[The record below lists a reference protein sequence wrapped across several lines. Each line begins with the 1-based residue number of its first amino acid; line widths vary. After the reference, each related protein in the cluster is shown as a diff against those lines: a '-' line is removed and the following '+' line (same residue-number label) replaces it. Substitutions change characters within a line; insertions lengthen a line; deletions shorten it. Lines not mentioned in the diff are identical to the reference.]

1 MTDKFSLMLLFL
13 SHWQPMFFVAAC
25 LMGICTVGLLF
36 YFLKVWCRA
45 RGEPRGNGMAAVS
58 GGGVADV
65 MGKVRLEAGV
75 QEVRMSELVFDRSGI
90 AENLRKVV
98 SVESVG
104 MADDVMDEVSKCFDL
119 IGEMD
124 GKKEDFMRMM
134 AGLEGIYPEM
144 ADHPALAEVRAF
156 ISSHAPFA
164 LSKQE
169 LAGFW
174 G

>member
-1 MTDKFSLMLLFL
+1 MLLFL
-13 SHWQPMFFVAAC
+13 SDWQPIFLVAAC
-25 LMGICTVGLLF
+25 LIGICAVGLLF
-36 YFLKVWCRA
+36 YGLKVWCRA
-45 RGEPRGNGMAAVS
+45 RGEPGGGNGFSVS
-58 GGGVADV
+58 SGVADV

-75 QEVRMSELVFDRSGI
+75 QEVAISKLVFDRSQVAGNV
-90 AENLRKVV
+90 ESGV
-98 SVESVG
+98 SAESVG

-124 GKKEDFMRMM
+124 GKKVDFMRMM

-156 ISSHAPFA
+156 ISGHAPFA

-174 G
+174 A

>member
-1 MTDKFSLMLLFL
+1 
-13 SHWQPMFFVAAC
+13 MFFVAAC
-25 LMGICTVGLLF
+25 LVGICLVGLLF
-36 YFLKVWCRA
+36 YFLKIWCRA
-45 RGEPRGNGMAAVS
+45 RGEPGRDVMTSVS

-75 QEVRMSELVFDRSGI
+75 QEVPMSEVVFDRSGN
-90 AENLRKVV
+90 AENGESVV
-98 SVESVG
+98 IVESVG

-124 GKKEDFMRMM
+124 GKKDDFVRMM
-134 AGLEGIYPEM
+134 SGLEGIYPEM
-144 ADHPALAEVRAF
+144 ADHPALAEVREF
-156 ISSHAPFA
+156 IGSHAPFA
-164 LSKQE
+164 LSKKE

>member
-13 SHWQPMFFVAAC
+13 SDWQPMFFVAAC
-25 LMGICTVGLLF
+25 LMGICVVGLLF
-36 YFLKVWCRA
+36 YFLKVWCQA
-45 RGEPRGNGMAAVS
+45 RGEPGVGSIASVS

-75 QEVRMSELVFDRSGI
+75 QEVLMSELVFDRSGN
-90 AENLRKVV
+90 AEGVV
-98 SVESVG
+98 SVQSVG
-104 MADDVMDEVSKCFDL
+104 MADDVMDEVSRCFEL

-144 ADHPALAEVRAF
+144 ADHPALAEVRKPTINA
-156 ISSHAPFA
+156 S
-164 LSKQE
+164 
-169 LAGFW
+169 
-174 G
+174 

>member
-1 MTDKFSLMLLFL
+1 
-13 SHWQPMFFVAAC
+13 
-25 LMGICTVGLLF
+25 MGICVIGLLF
-36 YFLKVWCRA
+36 YFVKVWCRA
-45 RGEPRGNGMAAVS
+45 RGEPDGS
-58 GGGVADV
+58 GRISFSSRSVADV

-75 QEVRMSELVFDRSGI
+75 QEVPMSELVFDRSGN
-90 AENLRKVV
+90 AESVV
-98 SVESVG
+98 SVQSVG

-134 AGLEGIYPEM
+134 SGLEGIYPEM

-156 ISSHAPFA
+156 IGAHAHFA

-169 LAGFW
+169 LATFW

>member
-1 MTDKFSLMLLFL
+1 
-13 SHWQPMFFVAAC
+13 
-25 LMGICTVGLLF
+25 
-36 YFLKVWCRA
+36 
-45 RGEPRGNGMAAVS
+45 
-58 GGGVADV
+58 

-75 QEVRMSELVFDRSGI
+75 QEVRMSELVFDRSGN
-90 AENLRKVV
+90 AENLGNVV

-134 AGLEGIYPEM
+134 SGLEGIYPEM

-156 ISSHAPFA
+156 IGAHAPFA
-164 LSKQE
+164 LSRQE
-169 LAGFW
+169 LAAFW